1 MAIDLYWEDESLT
14 TLLCI
19 FDGRWTWDE
28 LRAVFKT
35 IQHITADV
43 PHEVSA
49 IIDVRKMQLNMGDIF
64 NPQGLD
70 FAREIVRMGQ
80 GGTGRIVVVG
90 ANKVLS
96 SIFETLCAMD
106 RKATAKVHFADTQH
120 HAREK
125 LGLLTP

>member
-49 IIDVRKMQLNMGDIF
+49 IIDVRKMQLNAGDIF
-64 NPQGLD
+64 NAQGLD
-70 FAREIVRMGQ
+70 FAREIIRMGQ
-80 GGTGRIVVVG
+80 GGTGRIIVVG

-96 SIFETLCAMD
+96 SVFETLCSID
-106 RKATAKVHFADTQH
+106 RKATAKVHFADSQQQ
-120 HAREK
+120 AREK